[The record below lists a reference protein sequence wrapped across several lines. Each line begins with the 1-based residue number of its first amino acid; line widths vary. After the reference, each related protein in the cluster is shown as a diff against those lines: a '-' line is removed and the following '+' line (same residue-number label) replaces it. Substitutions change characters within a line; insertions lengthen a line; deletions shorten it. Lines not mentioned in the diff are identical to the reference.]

1 MMRVSC
7 RTRKLKSFN
16 LSGVQKHNERQF
28 DVPNANSEKTHLNR
42 RLIGEGHLSDLVNNR
57 IIETKAK
64 VIGSGKNT
72 SNVAVEIIL
81 SASPEYFRDN
91 PDDIGVYDEKKMEA
105 WVQRNEDFLKQ
116 KYGDNLVCL
125 DLHLDEATP
134 HLHAIITPL
143 IYKKKS
149 CRRTKEQI
157 KNNIPSRKYEVFS
170 LDSKTM
176 FNRKSLINLQTE
188 AALAV
193 KDLGILRGI
202 RGSKAKHTTL
212 KEFYSSIINSKNEPL
227 TTVPLM
233 NHLSLAEILCA
244 NANIDNHNDVIK
256 YYNHNISIKY
266 NDLCNE
272 NKGMSL
278 KNKSLNASLKA
289 YVSLGNVDDIKQ
301 SLSELDRY
309 RTLGTE
315 EKFQNLAANE
325 GLITNSVELD
335 RRVNFLEYRL
345 KHANENYDYQESI
358 YKSKA
363 LVVDRAMYFLG
374 KMPSEVRD
382 MMHPKLKQDLDDY
395 YLNFAP
401 QDRPYQIESPDES
414 PKPKPSSNSFS
425 FDDDGPSF

>member
-1 MMRVSC
+1 
-7 RTRKLKSFN
+7 
-16 LSGVQKHNERQF
+16 
-28 DVPNANSEKTHLNR
+28 
-42 RLIGEGHLSDLVNNR
+42 
-57 IIETKAK
+57 
-64 VIGSGKNT
+64 
-72 SNVAVEIIL
+72 
-81 SASPEYFRDN
+81 
-91 PDDIGVYDEKKMEA
+91 
-105 WVQRNEDFLKQ
+105 
-116 KYGDNLVCL
+116 
-125 DLHLDEATP
+125 
-134 HLHAIITPL
+134 
-143 IYKKKS
+143 
-149 CRRTKEQI
+149 
-157 KNNIPSRKYEVFS
+157 
-170 LDSKTM
+170 
-176 FNRKSLINLQTE
+176 
-188 AALAV
+188 
-193 KDLGILRGI
+193 
-202 RGSKAKHTTL
+202 
-212 KEFYSSIINSKNEPL
+212 
-227 TTVPLM
+227 M

-272 NKGMSL
+272 NKGLSL